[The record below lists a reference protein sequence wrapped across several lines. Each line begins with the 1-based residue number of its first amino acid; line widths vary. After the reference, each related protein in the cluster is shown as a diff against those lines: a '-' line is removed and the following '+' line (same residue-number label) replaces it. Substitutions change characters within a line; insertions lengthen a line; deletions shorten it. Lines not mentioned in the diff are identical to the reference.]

1 MMKRALW
8 LSAPLLASLV
18 WVTGCHL
25 TSDDPGA
32 DGGPASDAASSEAS
46 TEAGAEAGAS
56 SLSCY
61 LATQFTCDEYP
72 NPTPAQVTDVPTAC
86 SSGSGDFEQP
96 AKCPMT
102 GFKGKCTRPEGPTIP
117 GPYVERFYV
126 GADLA
131 YAQDFCVNTAS
142 GVWSTTF

>member
-32 DGGPASDAASSEAS
+32 DGGAASPDAS
-46 TEAGAEAGAS
+46 TEASAEAGAS

-61 LATQFTCDEYP
+61 LATQFTCNEYP
-72 NPTPAQVTDVPTAC
+72 NPTPAQVADVPTAC
-86 SSGSGDFEQP
+86 SSGSGDFKQP
-96 AKCPMT
+96 KDCPMA
-102 GFKGKCTRPEGPTIP
+102 GFKGKCTRPDGPTVP
-117 GPYVERFYV
+117 GPYVERFYD
-126 GADLA
+126 GADLV

>member
-1 MMKRALW
+1 MTKRALW
-8 LSAPLLASLV
+8 FSAPLLASLV

-25 TSDDPGA
+25 TAQDPG
-32 DGGPASDAASSEAS
+32 SDAGATSDASSAETS
-46 TEAGAEAGAS
+46 VEAGAA

-61 LATQFTCDEYP
+61 LAAQFTCNEYP
-72 NPTPAQVTDVPTAC
+72 SPTPAQVTDVPTAC
-86 SSGSGDFEQP
+86 SSGSGELLQP
-96 AKCPMT
+96 AACPMA
-102 GFKGKCTRPEGPTIP
+102 GFKGKCTRPDGPTVP